1 MTDTIKCMMC
11 STEEGQPHPST
22 SRPVEEFVVNNR
34 GTSYIC
40 ADCVTQS
47 AAILAAKKP
56 APDDFEIRSI
66 AEPTVHS
73 EEHILPTQR
82 AAKHRL
88 AAEARAQKR
97 KDDDA
102 T

>member
-1 MTDTIKCMMC
+1 MNDTVKCMMC
-11 STEEGQPHPST
+11 STNEGDPHPT
-22 SRPVEEFVVNNR
+22 TGRPVAEFVVNSR

-40 ADCVTQS
+40 ADCVTES
-47 AAILAAKKP
+47 AAILATRVP
-56 APDDFEIRSI
+56 ASDDFDIRAI
-66 AEPTVHS
+66 AEPTVHA

-88 AAEARAQKR
+88 AAAARAQKN

-102 T
+102 N

>member
-1 MTDTIKCMMC
+1 MADITKCMMC

-22 SRPVEEFVVNNR
+22 GRPVEEFVVNNR

-47 AAILAAKKP
+47 AAILAARTP
-56 APDDFEIRSI
+56 ASDDFDINSI
-66 AEPTVHS
+66 GEPTVHAD
-73 EEHILPTQR
+73 EHILPTQR

-88 AAEARAQKR
+88 AAEARAQKK
-97 KDDDA
+97 KDGA